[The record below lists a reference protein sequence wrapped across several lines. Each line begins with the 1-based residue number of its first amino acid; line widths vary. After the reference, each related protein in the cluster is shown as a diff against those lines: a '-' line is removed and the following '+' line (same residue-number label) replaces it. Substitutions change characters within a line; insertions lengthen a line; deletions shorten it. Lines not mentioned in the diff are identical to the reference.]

1 MNAFIAGMFAV
12 GLSIGV
18 VLAVGGLLFLQVCGR
33 TYAIISHRIHVDTNI
48 YIYIYINYIHVTVIM
63 NKEISTTGVIDCCI
77 KMDMKSS
84 NEKHSYK
91 HMHND
96 MNVNNYFKWKLKYHS
111 I

>member
-33 TYAIISHRIHVDTNI
+33 TDAIISHRIHVDTNK
-48 YIYIYINYIHVTVIM
+48 YINYIHVTVIM
-63 NKEISTTGVIDCCI
+63 NKEINTTGVIDCCI
-77 KMDMKSS
+77 KTDMKSS

-91 HMHND
+91 HIHND
-96 MNVNNYFKWKLKYHS
+96 MNVNTYFKWKLKYHS